1 MKTRINLLPVLYLR
15 QQVVRRRAV
24 QWSSFMCVVLV
35 SGWAWHW
42 YETREDR
49 TLAQQLEVLER
60 EHAPTQRM
68 IQQLVDMR
76 AKLEQLQQ
84 QEAVARELEHQR
96 GALTLLGVVSETA
109 RQTGGRL
116 RLTKLELT
124 DFQHVGPA
132 SNPAGVT
139 GGAGLM
145 LSGVSL
151 DNPAVVELLDGLQD
165 SGIFSRVEL
174 LAAKE
179 RQEAEVSLRDYEV
192 RCEF

>member
-1 MKTRINLLPVLYLR
+1 MKTRINLLPASCLR
-15 QQVVRRRAV
+15 QQVLRRRAV
-24 QWSSFMCVVLV
+24 QWSSLMSVVLV

-42 YETREDR
+42 YEMREDR

-68 IQQLVDMR
+68 IRQLVDMR

-84 QEAVARELEHQR
+84 HEAVARELERQR

-116 RLTKLELT
+116 RLTKFELT
-124 DFQHVGPA
+124 DFQHLGAA
-132 SNPAGVT
+132 SNSAAVG
-139 GGAGLM
+139 GGAELS

-151 DNPAVVELLDGLQD
+151 DNPAVGELLDRLQD

-174 LAAKE
+174 LALKE
-179 RQEAEVSLRDYEV
+179 RPGVNASLRDYEV